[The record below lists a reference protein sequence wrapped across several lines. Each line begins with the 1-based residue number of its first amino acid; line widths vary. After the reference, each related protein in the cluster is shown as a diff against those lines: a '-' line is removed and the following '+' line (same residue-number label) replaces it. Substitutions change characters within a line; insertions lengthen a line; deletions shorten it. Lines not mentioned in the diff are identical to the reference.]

1 MSKCLLL
8 SDAQG
13 RLQAL
18 RPSLEAH
25 GLEAVPSPVDAESFC
40 AHEAR
45 HGLSLLGA
53 GDGCLRA
60 LFLAERYPVD
70 ALALIGCP
78 LRPRTASPL
87 RRRVER
93 ELFSIVCDLL
103 LVQPLADGNMLP
115 RGADIVLRGVNARR
129 RKRVDMGRTFD
140 DLWTN
145 CKQPLEEVILGF
157 LRAESNA
164 KTLARSGDSW

>member
-25 GLEAVPSPVDAESFC
+25 GLEAVPS
-40 AHEAR
+40 
-45 HGLSLLGA
+45 
-53 GDGCLRA
+53 
-60 LFLAERYPVD
+60 PVD

-103 LVQPLADGNMLP
+103 LVQPRADGNMLP
-115 RGADIVLRGVNARR
+115 RGAAIVLRGVNARR